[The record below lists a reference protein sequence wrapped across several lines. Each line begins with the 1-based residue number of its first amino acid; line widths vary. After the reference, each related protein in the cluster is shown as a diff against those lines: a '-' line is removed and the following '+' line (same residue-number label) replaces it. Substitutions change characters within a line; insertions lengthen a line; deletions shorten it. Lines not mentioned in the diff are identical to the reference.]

1 MQEVG
6 MKIAA
11 IVAAAGQGKRI
22 GLGYNKTFMQLA
34 GKTVLEYSIDS
45 LRSCPQVVE
54 IVVVVAQEEQEMA
67 EELLNNNREPLKC
80 RIVAGGSERQYSISN
95 SLVALKSSAD
105 IILIHD
111 GARPFLRQEM
121 IMSVAAAARDFKA
134 AILAVP
140 VKDTIKAADAADF
153 VTFTPERKTLWA
165 VQTPQAFSAE
175 ILKAA
180 YTKAKADGF
189 WGTDDAALVERMG
202 YKVKLV
208 PGTYSNIKLTTP
220 EDIIIA
226 EALTEKES
234 NRQVRVGF
242 GYDVHQLA
250 ENRKLVLG
258 GIKIPYNYGLAGHS
272 DADVLLHAIKDA
284 LLGAAALEDIGRHF
298 PDSEPKYKDIS
309 SLLLLAAVNEKLLAA
324 GYKVH
329 NVDAVIVAE
338 KPKLAPYIA
347 KMNENIAGVLK
358 VKTSQINI
366 KATTTEGLGFAGRKE
381 GIAAYAV
388 ATICSSN

>member
-1 MQEVG
+1 MKEAG

-22 GLGYNKTFMQLA
+22 GLGYNKTFMQLS
-34 GKTVLEYSIDS
+34 GKTILEYSIGS
-45 LRSCPQVVE
+45 LRSCPKVVE
-54 IVVVVAQEEQEMA
+54 IIVVVAEEEKAMVN
-67 EELLNNNREPLKC
+67 ELLNNNQEPLKC
-80 RIVAGGSERQYSISN
+80 RIVAGGSERQHSISN
-95 SLVALKSSAD
+95 ALDDLQSSAE

-111 GARPFLRQEM
+111 GARPFLQQEM
-121 IMSVAAAARDFKA
+121 IISVAAAARDFKA

-140 VKDTIKAADAADF
+140 VKDTIKAADLDGF

-165 VQTPQAFSAE
+165 VQTPQAFLVE

-180 YTKAKADGF
+180 YAKARVEGF
-189 WGTDDAALVERMG
+189 LGSDDASLVERMG

-208 PGTYSNIKLTTP
+208 LGTYSNIKLTTP
-220 EDIIIA
+220 EDIIIS

-234 NRQVRVGF
+234 KGQVRVGF

-250 ENRKLVLG
+250 EARKLVLG
-258 GIKIPYNYGLAGHS
+258 GVEIPYNYGLAGHS

-284 LLGAAALEDIGRHF
+284 LLGAAALGDIGRHF
-298 PDSEPKYKDIS
+298 PDSDPKYKGIS
-309 SLLLLAAVNEKLLAA
+309 SLLLLEVVNDKLVAA

-338 KPKLAPYIA
+338 KPKLAPYINE
-347 KMNENIAGVLK
+347 MNENIAGSLK
-358 VKTSQINI
+358 VKTNQVNI

-388 ATICSSN
+388 TTICSLN